1 MFKKENFT
9 DDFIKFDNG
18 FEIDENLG
26 NQIILGPNG
35 IGKSTIYNTILKI
48 HPEYEHIDYE
58 QLKSDFLK
66 NKNKLI
72 IGAQV
77 AELASKYEEKEK
89 IINRLHIKDNFKS
102 LNITTQKGAKSIFPE
117 LNTAFVNNEDGI
129 ITFKSDKVKI
139 INSLKN
145 TDNQFLIFNYA
156 NLLELGD
163 IENEL
168 EHLKN
173 EFIKSIYSNLEKIL
187 DEEDCKCPVCGKV
200 NDKPIKQLIKEKNK
214 ELTLLKS
221 ELLRQY
227 QHENYN
233 LEPEKIIENIKKI
246 TECISNNN
254 IMKEDI
260 ISYFICGGN
269 EENMKEIDVIK
280 PQLIKINSEIK
291 ELEKEKEQYYNSLR
305 ENEIAI
311 KEIFKSKFNVS
322 FDDVEFNDNEKYV
335 EITLPRN
342 VEKYSTGEVNLM
354 VFTFT
359 IYQFI
364 ASNKEILIVDDPLS
378 SYDISNQYR
387 IMFDL
392 VQASSSGKKV
402 IILTHNIDCINIAN
416 TQHRNIF
423 KYKYIEKV
431 DGILYLKDIN
441 LNESDSVLSISNL
454 LAYVS
459 TDENKD
465 KYFKLL
471 IEREDDL
478 QAPENLVFHY
488 DRSYF
493 LEYENVNLTNEYFVS
508 LIDNLDNNF
517 VYNKSFEQNAIDKI
531 FYMTAIRIWIEEKF
545 YQNNPNDNSLNGK
558 TFGEKIEYMFPKN
571 GQTRWKGSSSVT
583 RKYLMS
589 KKTMINQ
596 HNHYKSQILPF
607 NYALNITLDE
617 LKNEI
622 LDIKNHFNN

>member
-416 TQHRNIF
+416 TRHRNIF
-423 KYKYIEKV
+423 KYRYIYKV
-431 DGILYLKDIN
+431 GGILCVRDIN

-488 DRSYF
+488 DRSYSF
-493 LEYENVNLTNEYFVS
+493 EYENVNLTNEYFVS